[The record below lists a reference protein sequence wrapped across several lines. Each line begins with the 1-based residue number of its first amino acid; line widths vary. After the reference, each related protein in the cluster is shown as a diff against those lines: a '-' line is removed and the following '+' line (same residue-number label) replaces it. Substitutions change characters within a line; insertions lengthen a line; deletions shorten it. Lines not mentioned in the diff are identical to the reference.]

1 MDHSSE
7 IAMLRQTLAET
18 QAELARANNRIQE
31 LEGHLQDIQEYGTEE
46 INTAVELRA
55 QLAQARLELDHWKRA
70 AAPWKVNML

>member
-31 LEGHLQDIQEYGTEE
+31 LESHLQDIQEHGTEE
-46 INTAVELRA
+46 INAAVDLRT
-55 QLAQARLELDHWKRA
+55 QLARALLDVDHWKRVA
-70 AAPWKVNML
+70 HPWKVNML